1 MTDAN
6 PPPPVPPEGVLLK
19 ARFDALR
26 AGDRAALRRVA
37 QLADI
42 PHLPAYYRWLNGR
55 DPHPGLARVALLL
68 PHAGHRANAASL
80 GQQLR
85 QRAIHQDRVVRMV
98 RAHAAEDLH
107 ALRRLLIHAELR
119 LDWGTFAPVLLFWGE
134 AAKRRIL
141 QDFFTT
147 PPRRA
152 AA

>member
-6 PPPPVPPEGVLLK
+6 PPPPPPPEGVLLK

-26 AGDRAALRRVA
+26 NGDRAVLRRVA

-42 PHLPAYYRWLNGR
+42 PHLPAYYRWLGGR
-55 DPHPGLARVALLL
+55 RPHPGLQRVALLL
-68 PHAGHRANAASL
+68 PHAGHRAAAASL

-85 QRAIHQDRVVRMV
+85 LQGIHEDRVVRLV
-98 RAHAAEDLH
+98 RAHGDEGLH

-119 LDWGTFAPVLLFWGE
+119 LDWGAFAPVLLFWGE
-134 AAKRRIL
+134 AVKRRIL